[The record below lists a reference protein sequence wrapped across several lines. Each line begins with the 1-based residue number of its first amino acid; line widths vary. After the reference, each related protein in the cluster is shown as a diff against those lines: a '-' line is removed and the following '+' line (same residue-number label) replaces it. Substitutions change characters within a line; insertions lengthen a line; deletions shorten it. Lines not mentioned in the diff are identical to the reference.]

1 MRCGSPLYD
10 RFCKH
15 CVLPMQAVSA
25 SLPKEACWVTT
36 LIPKQQRVAPLVA
49 QHDQQHQEPIAT
61 AHSRNASKEQ
71 LPELHQERATA
82 RSKEQLQ
89 DKYQQRSAAGQAPAT
104 RQLREQLQKLASR
117 RKELLNHRSWL
128 GASATRHMAGAK
140 DLMYLCLGHQR
151 QLRAATFGHG
161 PVTQRKCPRR
171 ALLLRG

>member
-1 MRCGSPLYD
+1 
-10 RFCKH
+10 
-15 CVLPMQAVSA
+15 MQARS
-25 SLPKEACWVTT
+25 SCPSCT
-36 LIPKQQRVAPLVA
+36 R
-49 QHDQQHQEPIAT
+49 
-61 AHSRNASKEQ
+61 KEQ
-71 LPELHQERATA
+71 LPEA
-82 RSKEQLQ
+82 RSNC
-89 DKYQQRSAAGQAPAT
+89 RTSTSNGVAAGQAPAT